1 MPNENTMK
9 KTFTDNLNRLLR
21 VRGITQPELA
31 TYMEVSNTT
40 VNNWVKGYKVPRM
53 DKVDKLC
60 SFFKIKRSELLEQ
73 SPASDDLPT
82 LTQRDSTAHS
92 KRDMNDLAKFLN
104 KTEVM
109 FDGDTYNL
117 SEEDQQKLRNALEFV
132 FWDAKRQN
140 KRKKD

>member
-1 MPNENTMK
+1 MDTGKRLRELREARGLSQEEVAKAIGVGRVTYLKYENGE
-9 KTFTDNLNRLLR
+9 NRP
-21 VRGITQPELA
+21 VRKLKEL
-31 TYMEVSNTT
+31 S
-40 VNNWVKGYKVPRM
+40 
-53 DKVDKLC
+53 
-60 SFFKIKRSELLEQ
+60 SFFKVSIDYLLGNET
-73 SPASDDLPT
+73 PAAEKPSAP
-82 LTQRDSTAHS
+82 S
-92 KRDMNDLAKFLN
+92 KRDLNDLAKFLN